1 MSAQAIRWVRW
12 TMARA
17 AARLGRHQVELGKPK
32 LLQDWNCVLVGDFTS
47 PDIKTMRELLG
58 QMGARVLDTFPA
70 GWAPAPTSRRKSR
83 PAAPRRQL
91 VGIMQQQLSEL
102 DPSARDELLRSA
114 DEARA
119 VIVDRTWVFDSISW
133 FEPRPFDEYPLS
145 R

>member
-1 MSAQAIRWVRW
+1 MHA
-12 TMARA
+12 
-17 AARLGRHQVELGKPK
+17 
-32 LLQDWNCVLVGDFTS
+32 LLSFCGCS
-47 PDIKTMRELLG
+47 PRPEALYGSDAKDE
-58 QMGARVLDTFPA
+58 
-70 GWAPAPTSRRKSR
+70 TSRAHTPRADTCSIGR
-83 PAAPRRQL
+83 MRTPRRQL

-119 VIVDRTWVFDSISW
+119 VIVNRTWVFDSISW